1 MLRNAN
7 LRLDTHKWLLTI
19 KKTFF
24 KNEMSL
30 VHLTKF
36 DIFFIFLFGF
46 IYDFSLQGSRA
57 SNEITVSVFNWMT
70 WSSDDCYKKNSTL
83 LKFNSFHVHV
93 VTPLILSVDT
103 YFHFYAYVCSFSS
116 RIVLFINYFDL
127 VYIMP
132 SKSSS
137 SGLVE
142 FINVEQL
149 LKSFWF
155 WFCF

>member
-1 MLRNAN
+1 MKINNILLHTLTWQSLRNAN

-36 DIFFIFLFGF
+36 DIFFIFIFGF

-103 YFHFYAYVCSFSS
+103 YFRFYCSFSS
-116 RIVLFINYFDL
+116 RIVCLLTILTWFTLCHQNQVHL
-127 VYIMP
+127 V
-132 SKSSS
+132 
-137 SGLVE
+137 
-142 FINVEQL
+142 
-149 LKSFWF
+149 
-155 WFCF
+155 